1 MCSSLIRYLSVTSNA
16 FFFAVKPSPSG
27 GGGGGSGGGG
37 GGGMGASPMG
47 LGGLFAGGMP
57 KLKSAGERGR
67 PGTGG
72 KYS

>member
-1 MCSSLIRYLSVTSNA
+1 MLLFLS
-16 FFFAVKPSPSG
+16 VKPSPSNGSG
-27 GGGGGSGGGG
+27 GGGGGGG

-72 KYS
+72 IKSI